1 LLDLLFGCRHR
12 HTSFPVSPAVKPGAP
27 QAAIYIVCLDCG
39 KHFQYD
45 WEHMR
50 VGAPIE
56 NRAPS
61 KSPNPH
67 SRTAMKYFV
76 AVFTLPVVWLIA
88 KAALGRTRLKP
99 EKEQKHDTQPG
110 KTPD

>member
-1 LLDLLFGCRHR
+1 MLDLLFGCRHR
-12 HTSFPVSPAVKPGAP
+12 HTSFPVSPPAKPGAP
-27 QAAIYIVCLDCG
+27 QGDIYIVCLDCG
-39 KHFQYD
+39 KRFHYD

-56 NRAPS
+56 NRSPS
-61 KSPNPH
+61 KSPSPH
-67 SRTAMKYFV
+67 ARTAIRYFV
-76 AVFTLPVVWLIA
+76 AALSLPVVWLIA

-99 EKEQKHDTQPG
+99 EKEQKHDTQHG